1 MQRRQLSLSTI
12 SSWQNNMIKKK
23 GAQSAPFTLIWR
35 KTMEDIIFGRG
46 PVLEALK
53 SSHPIEKLIIKSGP
67 YAKSLIPI
75 IDLAKKN
82 NIIIQQ
88 ADGVR
93 LDKMAGG
100 ENHQGVIAMVSAY
113 QYKTVEDILKNAEDK
128 GESPFV
134 ILCDKITDPHN
145 LGAII
150 RTANC
155 VGAHGV
161 IIPKHES
168 AGVNSVV
175 MKTSVGAAEY
185 TPVAKV
191 TNLASTIDELK
202 NSGFWVTAA
211 DMDGQAMYD
220 IDLKG
225 KLAIVVGSEGKGV
238 SRLVREKC
246 DFIASIPMYGEINS
260 LNASVAAGVLMYEAL
275 RQRRK

>member
-1 MQRRQLSLSTI
+1 MQSGFWRLFRQNGSVFTI
-12 SSWQNNMIKKK
+12 WVKEGHK
-23 GAQSAPFTLIWR
+23 
-35 KTMEDIIFGRG
+35 MENIIFGRG
-46 PVLEALK
+46 PVSEALK
-53 SSHPIEKLIIKSGP
+53 NSHPIDKIIIKKGA
-67 YAKSLIPI
+67 YAHSIIPI
-75 IDLAKKN
+75 IDEAKKKG
-82 NIIIQQ
+82 IVIQQ
-88 ADGVR
+88 AEPAR
-93 LDKMAGG
+93 LDRMANG
-100 ENHQGVIAMVSAY
+100 ENHQGVVAMVSAY
-113 QYKTVEDILKNAEDK
+113 EYVTVGDILKKAEDK

-134 ILCDKITDPHN
+134 IICDKITDPHN

-175 MKTSVGAAEY
+175 MKTSAGALEY

-191 TNLASTIDELK
+191 TNLVSEIENLK
-202 NSGFWVTAA
+202 DKGFWVTVA
-211 DMDGQAMYD
+211 DMDGESMYD

-225 KLAIVVGSEGKGV
+225 SIAMVVGSEGKGV

-246 DFIASIPMYGEINS
+246 DFIASIPMYGDINS

-275 RQRRK
+275 RQRRVK

>member
-1 MQRRQLSLSTI
+1 MD
-12 SSWQNNMIKKK
+12 
-23 GAQSAPFTLIWR
+23 
-35 KTMEDIIFGRG
+35 DIIFGRG

-53 SSHPIEKLIIKSGP
+53 NSHPIEKIIIKSGP
-67 YAKSLIPI
+67 YAKSLIPV

-88 ADGVR
+88 ADVAR
-93 LDKMAGG
+93 LDKMSEG

-113 QYKTVEDILKNAEDK
+113 KYATVDDIIKKAEDK

-134 ILCDKITDPHN
+134 IICDKITDPHN

-175 MKTSVGAAEY
+175 MKTSVGAVEY

-191 TNLASTIDELK
+191 TNLATTIDELK
-202 NSGFWVTAA
+202 DKGFWVTCA
-211 DMDGQAMYD
+211 DMDGQSMYD

-225 KLAIVVGSEGKGV
+225 AIAIVVGSEGKGV

-260 LNASVAAGVLMYEAL
+260 LNASVAASVLMYEAL
-275 RQRRK
+275 RQRKK

>member
-1 MQRRQLSLSTI
+1 MD
-12 SSWQNNMIKKK
+12 
-23 GAQSAPFTLIWR
+23 
-35 KTMEDIIFGRG
+35 DIIFGRG

-53 SSHPIEKLIIKSGP
+53 NSHPIEKIIIKSGP
-67 YAKSLIPI
+67 YAKSLIPV

-88 ADGVR
+88 ADVAR
-93 LDKMAGG
+93 LDKMSEG

-113 QYKTVEDILKNAEDK
+113 KYATVDDIIKKAEDK

-134 ILCDKITDPHN
+134 IICDKITDPHN

-175 MKTSVGAAEY
+175 MKTSVGAVEY

-191 TNLASTIDELK
+191 TNLATTIDELK
-202 NSGFWVTAA
+202 DKGFWVTCA
-211 DMDGQAMYD
+211 DMDGQSMYD

-225 KLAIVVGSEGKGV
+225 AIAIVVGSEGKGV

-275 RQRRK
+275 RQRK

>member
-1 MQRRQLSLSTI
+1 MD
-12 SSWQNNMIKKK
+12 
-23 GAQSAPFTLIWR
+23 
-35 KTMEDIIFGRG
+35 DIIFGRG
-46 PVLEALK
+46 PVLEVLK
-53 SSHPIEKLIIKSGP
+53 NSHPIEKIIIKSGP
-67 YAKSLIPI
+67 YAKSLIPV
-75 IDLAKKN
+75 IDMAKKN

-88 ADGVR
+88 ADGAR
-93 LDKMAGG
+93 LDRMAEG

-113 QYKTVEDILKNAEDK
+113 KYKTIADILKNAEDK
-128 GESPFV
+128 GESPFL
-134 ILCDKITDPHN
+134 IICDKITDPHN

-175 MKTSVGAAEY
+175 MKTSVGAVEY

-202 NSGFWVTAA
+202 DKGFWITCA
-211 DMDGQAMYD
+211 DMDGQDMYD

-225 KLAIVVGSEGKGV
+225 SIAIVVGSEGKGV

-275 RQRRK
+275 RQRKK